1 MNKKLLYISIII
13 CLSSSISSLG
23 QQNNKLIY
31 GSVKDS
37 IGGIE
42 NANIV
47 NLNNKLGTISN
58 KDGYFRILASRGDT
72 IQISSIQHLMRRII
86 VSDYIFKEGTF
97 AVSMLTKVYSLE
109 EFELRRTELI
119 GSLYIDLNKVQKDK
133 RDSILRS
140 LMDFSDIDMNAEVK
154 NDYIDERVRPQ
165 LVKTDPIMEFFTAGA
180 SIYITFKYSERL
192 WRLRRD
198 LEYKKSFPYKILVDL
213 GEEFFFEELQ
223 IPVDNYFHF
232 LEYCNP
238 LGIENLYLRKNFLE
252 VIKIL
257 RSQSTLYLELIKKE

>member
-1 MNKKLLYISIII
+1 MNKKLLTLISLLFLLITG
-13 CLSSSISSLG
+13 STFSQKSK
-23 QQNNKLIY
+23 KLIY

-42 NANIV
+42 NANIFNV
-47 NLNNKLGTISN
+47 NNKVGTVSN
-58 KDGYFRILASRGDT
+58 KDGYFRILASPGDT
-72 IQISSIQHLMRRII
+72 IQVSSIQHLTQQLVI
-86 VSDYIFKEGTF
+86 SDYIFKEGVI
-97 AVSMLTKVYSLE
+97 AVSLLTKIYNLD

-119 GSLYIDLNKVQKDK
+119 GSLNIDINKVQKDK

-140 LMDFSDIDMNAEVK
+140 LMDFSKIDMNAKVK
-154 NDYIDERVRPQ
+154 NDYIDDRVRPQ
-165 LVKTDPIMEFFTAGA
+165 EVKTDPINDFFTAGA
-180 SIYITFKYSERL
+180 AIYIPFKYSERL

-238 LGIENLYLRKNFLE
+238 LGIENLYLKKNFLE

-257 RSQSTLYLELIKKE
+257 RTQSTSYLELIKKE

>member
-1 MNKKLLYISIII
+1 MNRKLLTFIS
-13 CLSSSISSLG
+13 LLFLLISGSTFS
-23 QQNNKLIY
+23 QKSKKLIY

-42 NANIV
+42 NANIFNV
-47 NLNNKLGTISN
+47 NNKVGTVSN
-58 KDGYFRILASRGDT
+58 KDGYFRILASQGDT
-72 IQISSIQHLMRRII
+72 IQVSSIQHLTQRLVI
-86 VSDYIFKEGTF
+86 SDYIFKEGVI
-97 AVSMLTKVYSLE
+97 AISLLSKIYNLD

-119 GSLYIDLNKVQKDK
+119 GSLNIDINKVQKDK

-140 LMDFSDIDMNAEVK
+140 LMDFSKIDMKAKVK
-154 NDYIDERVRPQ
+154 NDYIDDRVRPQ
-165 LVKTDPIMEFFTAGA
+165 EVKTDPINDFFTAGA
-180 SIYITFKYSERL
+180 AVYIPFKYSERL

-198 LEYKKSFPYKILVDL
+198 LEYKKTFPYKILVDL

-238 LGIENLYLRKNFLE
+238 LGIEKLYLKKNFLE

-257 RSQSTLYLELIKKE
+257 RTQSTSYLELIKKE